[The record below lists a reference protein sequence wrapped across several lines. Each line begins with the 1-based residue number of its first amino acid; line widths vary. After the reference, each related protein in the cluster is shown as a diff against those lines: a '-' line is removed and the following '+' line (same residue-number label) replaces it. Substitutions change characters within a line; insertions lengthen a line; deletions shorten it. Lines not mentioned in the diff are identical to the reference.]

1 MMLMTM
7 MMKVMTGRSQN
18 KNHYHTEQEDA
29 HVPPCQIHQ
38 WVLPSHLI
46 PSQDLLLVEVLAR
59 A

>member
-1 MMLMTM
+1 MTTM
-7 MMKVMTGRSQN
+7 MMIMMMMTEFTIKITVTQS
-18 KNHYHTEQEDA
+18 KKYA

-46 PSQDLLLVEVLAR
+46 PSQDWLLVGVLAR